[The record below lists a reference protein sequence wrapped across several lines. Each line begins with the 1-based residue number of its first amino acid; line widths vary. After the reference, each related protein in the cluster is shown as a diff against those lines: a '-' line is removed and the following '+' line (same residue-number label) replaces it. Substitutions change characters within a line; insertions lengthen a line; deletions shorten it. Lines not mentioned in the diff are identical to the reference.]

1 MGKELERKRGRSR
14 RRAETSSS
22 SSSSSPSSSSS
33 SGGSPVRRKKR
44 SRSSRNS
51 SSSRHRESSSS
62 GRRRHERSHRTSSG
76 KKGKESKKR
85 SRRRHR
91 RRSSSSSSS
100 GDGDD
105 DVPEEQQRG
114 CSDPEALARQVLERF
129 PEVAGDLEQL
139 LQMIDNGQGVDIRGI
154 SNKSLVKILE
164 KLFFSLKLEKSEKGV
179 FLLPPVA
186 QHTLDVIGPILQP
199 HLKSGDNPLPSSGS
213 PIIVES
219 AQSDL
224 EKMRGEADTGSTRLP
239 DADGKNGLSAPS
251 RRRVIGPEM
260 PSREL
265 LAAAA
270 ELTEAETLLREADLE
285 ADDGLLIGPPPP
297 AMVAEAES
305 ANEAERFEE
314 VSRIAGAEVDKPYEV
329 LGVNWKMS
337 SANVKKSYWKL
348 SLLVHP
354 DKCSHPQAQEAFVK
368 LNQAF
373 KDLQDPAKRQAID
386 ERIKLKEEQEEM
398 KAELQAHREAAQWR
412 RLQGIS
418 IEGDEELLA
427 ISVTKEAPKR
437 DEWMTTLP
445 PERKPGGMPMQ
456 STSFSRT
463 AKEGRGDTSAWTD
476 NPIDKAEKA
485 KQNYLEAYNKT
496 KALADVED
504 TRKMSLDADLVD
516 KYNSSKRS
524 KSLVEKHREEARQP
538 PKKNLKKQKRPEK
551 EEWAGQH
558 PWKPWDRE
566 KDLTAGRMKANI
578 DSESMGQ
585 GLTSRFSG
593 GTVQRNFL

>member
-1 MGKELERKRGRSR
+1 M
-14 RRAETSSS
+14 
-22 SSSSSPSSSSS
+22 
-33 SGGSPVRRKKR
+33 RRKKR

-51 SSSRHRESSSS
+51 SSSRRESSSS

-164 KLFFSLKLEKSEKGV
+164 KLFFSLKLKKSEKGV

-224 EKMRGEADTGSTRLP
+224 EKMRGEADTESTRLP
-239 DADGKNGLSAPS
+239 DADGKNDLSAPS

-337 SANVKKSYWKL
+337 SANVKKRYWKL

>member
-14 RRAETSSS
+14 RRAET

-62 GRRRHERSHRTSSG
+62 GRRRHERSHRSSSG
-76 KKGKESKKR
+76 KKEKESKKR

-100 GDGDD
+100 GDGGD

-186 QHTLDVIGPILQP
+186 QHTLDVIGPLLQP

-213 PIIVES
+213 PIIVGS

-224 EKMRGEADTGSTRLP
+224 DKMRGEADTESTRLP
-239 DADGKNGLSAPS
+239 DTDGKNDLSAPS

-337 SANVKKSYWKL
+337 SANVKKRYWKL

-386 ERIKLKEEQEEM
+386 EKIKLKEEQEEM

-445 PERKPGGMPMQ
+445 PERKQGGMPMQ

-524 KSLVEKHREEARQP
+524 KSLVEKHREGARQP

-566 KDLTAGRMKANI
+566 KDLTAGRMNANI

>member
-1 MGKELERKRGRSR
+1 M
-14 RRAETSSS
+14 
-22 SSSSSPSSSSS
+22 
-33 SGGSPVRRKKR
+33 RRKKR

-62 GRRRHERSHRTSSG
+62 GRRRHERSHRSSSG

-154 SNKSLVKILE
+154 SNKSVVKILE

-224 EKMRGEADTGSTRLP
+224 EKMRGEADTESTRLP
-239 DADGKNGLSAPS
+239 DADGKNDLSAPS

-337 SANVKKSYWKL
+337 SANVKKRYWKL

>member
-1 MGKELERKRGRSR
+1 M
-14 RRAETSSS
+14 
-22 SSSSSPSSSSS
+22 
-33 SGGSPVRRKKR
+33 RRKKR

-51 SSSRHRESSSS
+51 SSSRRESSSS

-100 GDGDD
+100 GDGDG

-114 CSDPEALARQVLERF
+114 CSNPEALARQVLERF

-164 KLFFSLKLEKSEKGV
+164 KLFFSLKLKKSEKGV

-213 PIIVES
+213 PIIVEL

-224 EKMRGEADTGSTRLP
+224 EKMRGEADTESTRLP
-239 DADGKNGLSAPS
+239 DADGKNDLSAPS

-337 SANVKKSYWKL
+337 SANVKKRYWKL

>member
-22 SSSSSPSSSSS
+22 SSPSSSSS
-33 SGGSPVRRKKR
+33 SGGSPVRRKKK

-62 GRRRHERSHRTSSG
+62 GRRRHERSHRSSSG
-76 KKGKESKKR
+76 KKEKESKKR

-100 GDGDD
+100 GDGGD

-186 QHTLDVIGPILQP
+186 QHTLDVIGPLLQP

-224 EKMRGEADTGSTRLP
+224 DKMRGEADTESTRLP
-239 DADGKNGLSAPS
+239 DTDGKNDLSAPS

-337 SANVKKSYWKL
+337 SANVKKRYWKL

-386 ERIKLKEEQEEM
+386 EKIKLKEEQEEM

-445 PERKPGGMPMQ
+445 PERKQGGMPMQ

-524 KSLVEKHREEARQP
+524 KSLVEKHREGARQP

-566 KDLTAGRMKANI
+566 KDLTAGRMNANI

>member
-1 MGKELERKRGRSR
+1 M
-14 RRAETSSS
+14 
-22 SSSSSPSSSSS
+22 
-33 SGGSPVRRKKR
+33 RRKKR

-51 SSSRHRESSSS
+51 SSSRRESSSS

-224 EKMRGEADTGSTRLP
+224 EKMRGEADTESTRLP
-239 DADGKNGLSAPS
+239 DADGKNDLSAPS

>member
-1 MGKELERKRGRSR
+1 M
-14 RRAETSSS
+14 ETSS

-62 GRRRHERSHRTSSG
+62 GRRRHERSHRSSSG

-224 EKMRGEADTGSTRLP
+224 EKMRGEADTESTRLP
-239 DADGKNGLSAPS
+239 DADGKNDLSAPS

-337 SANVKKSYWKL
+337 SANVKKRYWKL

>member
-1 MGKELERKRGRSR
+1 M
-14 RRAETSSS
+14 
-22 SSSSSPSSSSS
+22 
-33 SGGSPVRRKKR
+33 RRKKR

-51 SSSRHRESSSS
+51 SSSRRESSSS

-154 SNKSLVKILE
+154 SNKSVVKILE

-224 EKMRGEADTGSTRLP
+224 EKMRGEADTESTRLP
-239 DADGKNGLSAPS
+239 DADGKNDLSAPS

-337 SANVKKSYWKL
+337 SANVKKRYWKL